1 MFDQHVL
8 HQDLDSGE
16 LWGGAGNH
24 KRRRQQRSEDPERSL
39 GYRMEKVGTWL
50 LVTLLLLQQVKS
62 KNPVTS
68 PADAHPD
75 TWTLFQLRR
84 QARMTPL
91 WRILG
96 SKPKGAHCKSHYE
109 CISLLCRSGAATAAA
124 SETST
129 LNHN

>member
-62 KNPVTS
+62 KNPVWWMCS
-68 PADAHPD
+68 VLPSRRGGQ
-75 TWTLFQLRR
+75 QLRR

-124 SETST
+124 SRFWPCGRV
-129 LNHN
+129 